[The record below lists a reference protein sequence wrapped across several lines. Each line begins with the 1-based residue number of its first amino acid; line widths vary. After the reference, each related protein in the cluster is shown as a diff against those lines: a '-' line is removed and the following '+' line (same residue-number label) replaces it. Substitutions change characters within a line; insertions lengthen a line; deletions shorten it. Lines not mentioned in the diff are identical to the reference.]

1 MCGVHVDLFLKF
13 EFEVDRSLN
22 VGAVVGQKSPL
33 PIQSIKQSFIWIRQR
48 PIKQIG
54 QTRETREKQ
63 L

>member
-33 PIQSIKQSFIWIRQR
+33 PIQSIKQSFI
-48 PIKQIG
+48 
-54 QTRETREKQ
+54 
-63 L
+63 